1 MNTIQRMVRH
11 GKLTWK
17 NLAFPRLSTPPF
29 LILFINSIC
38 NLTCE
43 HCFYWRNLNQ
53 RNDLTLDEIL
63 ALARELGP
71 IENLNLSGGEPFL
84 RPEFA
89 EICRFFI
96 RNNGVEQIYV
106 PTNGYFTERTI
117 KALRSIL
124 EESTLKL
131 FVCELS
137 IDGMPEYHDRF
148 RGNAKSFAKLL
159 ETYEA
164 LAELQVSDP
173 RVRIH
178 SISTVT
184 SENLDEIKRLTTYLY
199 ELCPKMDHH
208 NLALIR
214 GERKNPSLVIPDLG
228 AYRQLYEYARRLWAP
243 REENRYGSLVEPM
256 LQWAKT
262 KTAEAQTQVIPCRA
276 GVLSGVVYANGDVGF
291 CETLPPLG
299 NLRQKSFRELW
310 FSPAAEALRRS
321 VHAKECWCTNEVF
334 LWPSINY
341 QPIQLARALVSSR
354 PWTRPQPL
362 DDRPGAGFAGGPPS
376 HPALKIL
383 Q

>member
-1 MNTIQRMVRH
+1 MNTIQRIVRH
-11 GKLTWK
+11 SKLTWK

-53 RNDLTLDEIL
+53 RDDLKLEEIF
-63 ALARELGP
+63 ALARDLGP

-96 RNNGVEQIYV
+96 QNNGVEQIYV
-106 PTNGYFTERTI
+106 PSNGYFTERTI
-117 KALRSIL
+117 KALESIL
-124 EESTLKL
+124 EEDSLSL

-137 IDGMPEYHDRF
+137 IDGMPDYHDRF
-148 RGNAKSFAKLL
+148 RGNPKSFAKLL

-164 LAELQVSDP
+164 LAELQQRDP
-173 RVRIH
+173 RLRIH

-184 SENLDEIKRLTTYLY
+184 SENLEQIKRLTTYLY
-199 ELCPKMDHH
+199 DRCPAMDHH

-214 GERKNPSLVIPDLG
+214 GERKNPSLILPDLG
-228 AYRQLYEYARRLWAP
+228 AYRELYDYARRLWAP

-262 KTAEAQTQVIPCRA
+262 KTAERQTQVIPCRA
-276 GVLSGVVYANGDVGF
+276 GVLSGVVYANGNVSF

-310 FSPAAEALRRS
+310 YSPQAQALRRS

-334 LWPSINY
+334 MWPSINY
-341 QPIQLARALVSSR
+341 QPTQLAKALIASR
-354 PWTRPQPL
+354 PWTKARGL
-362 DDRPGAGFAGGPPS
+362 DVSLAGNPPS
-376 HPALKIL
+376 HPELKIL
-383 Q
+383 P

>member
-1 MNTIQRMVRH
+1 MNTLERIVRH

-17 NLAFPRLSTPPF
+17 NFGFPRLSTPPF

-53 RNDLTLDEIL
+53 RDDLTLDEIL

-84 RPEFA
+84 RHEFA
-89 EICRFFI
+89 DICRFFI

-106 PTNGYFTERTI
+106 PSNGYFTERTI
-117 KALRSIL
+117 KALTSIL
-124 EESTLKL
+124 EEPTLKL
-131 FVCELS
+131 FACELS
-137 IDGMPEYHDRF
+137 IDGTPEYHDRF
-148 RGNAKSFAKLL
+148 RGNSKSFAKLL

-164 LAELQVSDP
+164 LAELQSRDP
-173 RVRIH
+173 RIRIH

-199 ELCPKMDHH
+199 ERCPKMDHH

-214 GERKNPSLVIPDLG
+214 GERKNPSLVLPDLA
-228 AYRQLYEYARRLWAP
+228 AYRELYGYARRLWAP
-243 REENRYGSLVEPM
+243 REEARYGSLVEPM

-262 KTAEAQTQVIPCRA
+262 KTAERQTQVIPCRA
-276 GVLSGVVYANGDVGF
+276 GVLSGVVYANGDVSF
-291 CETLPPLG
+291 CETLPKLG

-310 FSPAAEALRRS
+310 FSPEAEALRRS

-334 LWPSINY
+334 MWPSITY
-341 QPIQLARALVSSR
+341 QPMQLAKALVASR
-354 PWTRPQPL
+354 PWAKTPRL
-362 DDRPGAGFAGGPPS
+362 DSEPGTPHGGSPPS
-376 HPALKIL
+376 HPQLKIL
-383 Q
+383 P